1 MENTASHPVRNSRPR
16 AHSVQHLLQQLLEV
30 RIRHDRGEELTLT
43 EVTLH
48 LTSGRELSGFL
59 VDIIEGGSGTSVVVQ
74 TDATQERPRV
84 VYTDLSKIEAVG
96 FIEKAKPLVKKP
108 ELVKKPD
115 AAVARRPKREPAP
128 PVSAEKKKAGGI
140 GA

>member
-1 MENTASHPVRNSRPR
+1 
-16 AHSVQHLLQQLLEV
+16 LQQLLEV

-108 ELVKKPD
+108 EL
-115 AAVARRPKREPAP
+115 
-128 PVSAEKKKAGGI
+128 KKKAGGI
-140 GA
+140 GARNAKSAPQSKRKNPTAQPISVTPKTCDPSQSIPLTRR